1 MTATGALERQVP
13 RPCGRRRLVMSVR
26 VAEDTAVPE
35 ARAAMQPNFRRPLH
49 FLCLSFLYCQMVK
62 WTQQSY
68 LP

>member
-1 MTATGALERQVP
+1 MTAAGALELQVP
-13 RPCGRRRLVMSVR
+13 RPCGRRQLVMSVR

-35 ARAAMQPNFRRPLH
+35 AQAALQPSASCASVSCN
-49 FLCLSFLYCQMVK
+49 VK